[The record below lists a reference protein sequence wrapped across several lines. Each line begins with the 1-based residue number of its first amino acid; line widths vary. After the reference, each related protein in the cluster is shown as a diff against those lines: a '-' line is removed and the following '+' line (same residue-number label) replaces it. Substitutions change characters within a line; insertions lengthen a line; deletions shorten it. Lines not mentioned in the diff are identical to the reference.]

1 MSTTERR
8 PHKGSG
14 AQVDR
19 AGHPKDTPDG
29 ACDGQLTLGQDD
41 TTDTVHVPV
50 ADPARPATLE
60 SLSRLLRDEAL
71 AGVNDNVD
79 EWWKCCMDSAIR
91 YLASTG
97 VPFTADDCR
106 DLHVPAPD
114 HPARVGARFSAAMK
128 AGLIRPTGY
137 AISRS
142 STRHAGVLR
151 TWVGAR

>member
-1 MSTTERR
+1 MNTTDRR

-14 AQVDR
+14 DQETG
-19 AGHPKDTPDG
+19 AGRHTNDT
-29 ACDGQLTLGQDD
+29 ASEAYDGQLTLGQDI
-41 TTDTVHVPV
+41 DTVYVPV
-50 ADPARPATLE
+50 ADSGRLAHLE
-60 SLSRLLRDEAL
+60 GLSRLLRDEGL
-71 AGVNDNVD
+71 ARANDGQD
-79 EWWKCCMDSAIR
+79 QWWKSCMDSAIR

-151 TWVGAR
+151 TWVGT